1 MFGIKYI
8 ANLDNADVEDEYVET
23 AEEYCPIAAPVCVS
37 TPRPIGSKS
46 RLKSAVVGMGEIRLL
61 THHPWGQIRPEKGEK
76 HKAQVAKIINKN
88 LSELRQ
94 IIETSQ
100 PAGGEMI
107 MMTL

>member
-46 RLKSAVVGMGEIRLL
+46 RLKSAVVGMG
-61 THHPWGQIRPEKGEK
+61 
-76 HKAQVAKIINKN
+76 
-88 LSELRQ
+88 
-94 IIETSQ
+94 
-100 PAGGEMI
+100 
-107 MMTL
+107 

>member
-1 MFGIKYI
+1 MFCFKYI

-46 RLKSAVVGMGEIRLL
+46 RLKSAVVGREISLL

-76 HKAQVAKIINKN
+76 HKARVAKIINKN

-94 IIETSQ
+94 SYSSC
-100 PAGGEMI
+100 PADN
-107 MMTL
+107 

>member
-1 MFGIKYI
+1 MFGIKHI

-46 RLKSAVVGMGEIRLL
+46 RLL

-76 HKAQVAKIINKN
+76 HKARVA
-88 LSELRQ
+88 
-94 IIETSQ
+94 
-100 PAGGEMI
+100 
-107 MMTL
+107 